1 MMESNLTISSISDVR
16 KKAQQILSEVRKAVI
31 GKGDVLQNIF
41 IALLCNEH
49 VLLEGVPGV
58 AKTHMAK
65 NFSQVLGC
73 TFKRIQFTPDMLP
86 SDIIGTNVLDAKTG
100 EFRLRKGPIF
110 ANMVLADEINRAPP
124 KTQSALLECMQEKQ
138 VTIEGK
144 KYVLPP
150 PFMVLATQNPV
161 EMEGTY
167 PLPEAQVDR
176 FLFKLIVEYPSEK
189 EEVDLLKMMHAPE
202 EVEIQPVTNQ
212 ETIAAMQ
219 QMVKTVHID
228 ESIMVFIRDIV
239 FKTRNDPRVLLGGSP
254 RVSIAL
260 LKGAKAR
267 AAILG
272 RDYCTPD
279 DIKAIAKHVL
289 LHRLILKPEIELG
302 GLSIDKVISDMLN
315 EVTVPV

>member
-1 MMESNLTISSISDVR
+1 MSLSINDVR
-16 KKAQQILSEVRKAVI
+16 DNAQKILSEVRKAVI

-58 AKTHMAK
+58 AKTWMAN
-65 NFSQVLGC
+65 NFANVLGVS
-73 TFKRIQFTPDMLP
+73 FKRIQFTPDMLP
-86 SDIIGTNVLDAKTG
+86 SDIIGTNILDAKTG
-100 EFRLRKGPIF
+100 DFVLRKGPIF

-138 VTIEGK
+138 VTIEGIRHK
-144 KYVLPP
+144 LPP

-176 FLFKLIVEYPSEK
+176 FLFKLMVDYPTEK
-189 EEVDLLKMMHAPE
+189 EEVDLIKMMHKPKPV
-202 EVEIQPVTNQ
+202 EVNSVTSQ
-212 ETIAAMQ
+212 ELIVQMQ
-219 QMVKTVHID
+219 EAVKTVHFD
-228 ESIMVFIRDIV
+228 ESIMEYIRDIV
-239 FKTRNDPRVLLGGSP
+239 FKTRNDARILLGGSP
-254 RVSIAL
+254 RVSISM
-260 LKGAKAR
+260 LKSAKAR

-279 DIKAIAKHVL
+279 DIKAVAKHVL
-289 LHRLILKPEIELG
+289 LHRIILKPEVELG
-302 GLSIDKVISDMLN
+302 GLSLDKAISDMLN

>member
-1 MMESNLTISSISDVR
+1 MSLTLSIKDVR
-16 KKAQQILSEVRKAVI
+16 DNAQRILSEVRKAVV
-31 GKGDVLQNIF
+31 GKGEVIQNIF

-65 NFSQVLGC
+65 NFAKVLGC
-73 TFKRIQFTPDMLP
+73 SFKRIQFTPDMLP
-86 SDIIGTNVLDAKTG
+86 ADIIGTNVLDAKTG
-100 EFRLRKGPIF
+100 DFVLRKGPIF
-110 ANMVLADEINRAPP
+110 ANIVLADEINRAPP

-138 VTIEGK
+138 VTIEGNRH
-144 KYVLPP
+144 VLAP
-150 PFMVLATQNPV
+150 PFMVVATQNPV

-176 FLFKLIVEYPSEK
+176 FLFKLMVEYPTEK
-189 EEVDLLKMMHAPE
+189 EEVDLIKMMHNPK
-202 EVEIQPVTNQ
+202 EVEVESVTNQ

-219 QMVKTVHID
+219 EAVKTIHVD
-228 ESIMVFIRDIV
+228 EDIMDFIKDIV
-239 FKTRNDPRVLLGGSP
+239 FKTRNEPRVLLGGSP

-267 AAILG
+267 GAILG

-289 LHRLILKPEIELG
+289 LHRIILKPEVELG
-302 GLSIDKVISDMLN
+302 GLSLDKVISDMLN
-315 EVTVPV
+315 EVTVPT